1 MRFDKKLSTS
11 DHQSAEGTSWKRGK
25 QPQSL
30 ALKGW
35 EELGPLLRC
44 FDLPLP
50 PLVLTALEVLI
61 PLPPTRGGTEAP
73 SVAVVSLRGGSSTG
87 LRALPGHSGLGT
99 DGGGLWGR
107 LVLFQCLLAQRQ
119 VPLILPDTTPPHPVV
134 PTSLLLER
142 GRSFEPM
149 VS

>member
-11 DHQSAEGTSWKRGK
+11 GHQSAEGNYRKRGK

-30 ALKGW
+30 ARKAW
-35 EELGPLLRC
+35 EDLDPLRRC

-50 PLVLTALEVLI
+50 PLVLTAWEVFI
-61 PLPPTRGGTEAP
+61 PLLPTQGGTEAP
-73 SVAVVSLRGGSSTG
+73 SGAVGAALQDFVPCLATGAWGRMGGFV
-87 LRALPGHSGLGT
+87 
-99 DGGGLWGR
+99 GR

-119 VPLILPDTTPPHPVV
+119 VPLILPDTTPPHPLL

-142 GRSFEPM
+142 GRSFEPL